1 MLQWQEVDPTAT
13 YPSER
18 YRAVSGKHEYRI
30 FNDPEER
37 HGEGLAWILGSGGPG
52 RWRAEARP
60 LRRLSHR
67 RLGEASCWAM
77 GRLGRLDV
85 ADCFPGCA
93 GKAVGSPSVGIYV
106 MLEMTGVNVARR
118 PWDQREE
125 LRAA

>member
-1 MLQWQEVDPTAT
+1 
-13 YPSER
+13 
-18 YRAVSGKHEYRI
+18 
-30 FNDPEER
+30 
-37 HGEGLAWILGSGGPG
+37 
-52 RWRAEARP
+52 
-60 LRRLSHR
+60 
-67 RLGEASCWAM
+67 M